1 MSEKEKTK
9 KELIEKEKDFEKK
22 CELVKKQLQRMEREA
37 KKPIP
42 RWLWEWKVTI

>member
-1 MSEKEKTK
+1 MSQGKEDKDLTEEEKR
-9 KELIEKEKDFEKK
+9 FEKK
-22 CELVKKQLQRMEREA
+22 CELIKKQLQRMEREA